1 MTLDMYNNEL
11 QSILVFI
18 LSRQPHRIKGHKA
31 FLHCPVCATISDCIQ
46 TCLFQFVLASNET
59 ELSWRASDHLTVY
72 TFFYLAESN
81 QSCLLGDFP
90 WAYTGSINPPY
101 FSIWGETGALRS
113 PS

>member
-46 TCLFQFVLASNET
+46 TCLFQFVLASNDT

-72 TFFYLAESN
+72 TFF
-81 QSCLLGDFP
+81 
-90 WAYTGSINPPY
+90 I
-101 FSIWGETGALRS
+101 
-113 PS
+113 